1 MAARTNSVNQVT
13 LIKDNTAPVN
23 LSQAVSTVL
32 FVQEPSFTKE
42 TVWLNG
48 IGQQAL
54 LVDKVGPV
62 NISGA
67 VLQVLA
73 VTEPSFG
80 VDVPMVT
87 KVVHHAIIVEPNLPV
102 YSPSTSQQVLVVTE
116 RPPGNEAVN
125 ISKATQL
132 TLIVEP
138 ALVSTSA
145 TSQQVLI
152 VTDPA
157 PPLSAV
163 TISGARSAVLVEDP
177 PAPARVGQVSSRT
190 IVLREGPILTAG
202 LNQVLHSALTLD
214 LTRGTTLANGA
225 AQSTLLLTE
234 AKSRDPDRAKVLT
247 ITSTHVKPYAHPSTF
262 ASNHRAR
269 LMVRNDV
276 LSTNFKSPELVAAA
290 HRTQIMVMETAKVQE
305 FVDPRDLAAKIQAGT
320 LEISAVVK
328 TPYPE
333 HVISDAVAQSAF
345 QEVAQKWIAAN
356 PLDVQSDS
364 DAAQLFAET
373 AIKSLFL
380 SPLDVRS
387 PTLTATAFAE
397 IATKATAVDPD
408 TYRTEKRPLQIAHM
422 SMMLSEMTADPVDLK
437 SNNQV
442 SVLDIAAAHRST
454 VYPKD
459 VQSDTVVNSLLTQVL
474 SATPYT
480 SPTDPIF
487 KSMIHLNRLKFETMS
502 YCNLIQEPQEI
513 QSPAALRN
521 LSVRHAVKA
530 AFAAPEDV
538 ISTNVI
544 SELYTELACEREM
557 VDPAGVKPGRQL
569 YQIQF
574 SSAFGSE
581 HYNILPTSSIAAQ
594 RLKTETASP
603 ITMRNP
609 IDLGVTD
616 RVYLV
621 GILTAVEAAYTDP
634 SNAKPKRRVS
644 SARVTR
650 K

>member
-1 MAARTNSVNQVT
+1 MAARTNNTKQST
-13 LIKDNTAPVN
+13 LVKDNSAPVE
-23 LSQAVSTVL
+23 LSQVASTAI

-48 IGQQAL
+48 LGHQAL

-62 NISGA
+62 CISGTT
-67 VLQVLA
+67 LQVLA
-73 VTEPSFG
+73 VTEPAFG
-80 VDVPMVT
+80 KNATFANTVT
-87 KVVHHAIIVEPNLPV
+87 HTTIVADPGAPV
-102 YSPSTSQQVLVVTE
+102 YINSSAHQVLVVTE
-116 RPPGNEAVN
+116 RPPGNEAVG
-125 ISKATQL
+125 ISSVRQL
-132 TLIVEP
+132 TLIVDP
-138 ALVSTSA
+138 ALVKSSG
-145 TSQQVLI
+145 SLQQVLL

-163 TISGARSAVLVEDP
+163 SISEVKSTVLIVDP
-177 PAPARVGQVSSRT
+177 PAPAKVGQVSGRT
-190 IVLREGPILTAG
+190 IVLREGPILTAAVT
-202 LNQVLHSALTLD
+202 QVLHSTLALD
-214 LTRGTTLANGA
+214 LTRGTTHTNGA
-225 AQSTLLLTE
+225 AQNTLLLTE

-247 ITSTHVKPYAHPSTF
+247 ITSTHTKPYAHPSTF

-276 LSTNFKSPELVAAA
+276 LSTKFKSPELVAAA

-328 TPYPE
+328 TTYPE
-333 HVISDAVAQSAF
+333 HVISDAVAQSTY
-345 QEVAQKWIAAN
+345 QEVAQKWNATN

-364 DAAQLFAET
+364 DTSQLFAET
-373 AIKSLFL
+373 VIKSLFP

-387 PTLTATAFAE
+387 PTLTTAAFTE
-397 IATKATAVDPD
+397 IATKATAVDPN

-422 SMMLSEMTADPVDLK
+422 SMVLSEMTADPVDLK
-437 SNNQV
+437 SKIQA
-442 SVLDIAAAHRST
+442 SVLDITTAHRST
-454 VYPKD
+454 EYPKD
-459 VQSDTVVNSLLTQVL
+459 VQSATIVESLATQVA
-474 SATPYT
+474 SVTPYI

-487 KSMIHLNRLKFETMS
+487 KSMIHLNRLKFEALS
-502 YCNLIQEPQEI
+502 YSNLIQEPQDI
-513 QSPAALRN
+513 QSTAVTRQI
-521 LSVRHAVKA
+521 SVRHAVQA
-530 AFAAPEDV
+530 AFAAPETV
-538 ISTNVI
+538 ISTNVV
-544 SELYTELACEREM
+544 SGLYTGIACEKVM
-557 VDPAGVKPGRQL
+557 VDPAGVKPGRQM

-581 HYNILPTSSIAAQ
+581 HYNILPTSSITAQ
-594 RLKTETASP
+594 RLKTESASP

-609 IDLGVTD
+609 SDLGVTD

-634 SNAKPKRRVS
+634 ENTKPKRRVS